1 MAVFEL
7 IVKDV
12 QTGETDFTGR
22 YTADDT
28 ETAKLVFND
37 DAVYVAPHNKLLTR
51 YDGVFRL
58 NDYVSTTPLLSLSSA
73 GLTDARAVG
82 KITFGPAPSTLF
94 RAQGSILVNDV
105 DLPTEG
111 SLELY
116 VEIDSIPTENFF
128 IPAGTSPE
136 TAAQIIAGA
145 INDEP
150 DFVGVY
156 TASPVANN
164 VIVQAFTPG
173 AAPNGDV
180 IDVQLVKLIN
190 PPDAFEWGGVTTDGG
205 DITVSPASPAI
216 ATLNVAKTALPTIDW
231 SDVTTGGGTNSV
243 VVPGTLAMATLLIPP
258 PSLGPGTVAE
268 LEIIIGGVSYGT
280 TTVYST
286 TPRSE
291 IATLIANTINAFDGD
306 FTAEDVSN
314 AVVVTS
320 KVASTAFNGILIEVP
335 VSIVTG
341 FGDIPILDKTTTG
354 GTNSTNTPAVSAIGS
369 LTVLGNNPGFM
380 PMTVNVTVGTD
391 MSANI
396 TIDPTESVS
405 DIAWAIR
412 SALTTDPTIS
422 PVWTVGGSGTQ
433 ITFTAVT
440 PGTSF
445 NSRVIRL
452 NFIATTSNITP
463 IIGGVPLPSFTVNA
477 TYTSS
482 NIAQLIAGTINSNS
496 IVWTATAVGSVV
508 NISSINQSAS
518 FNGVTFAG
526 DVTGTQ
532 DINITGSTSSGGV
545 TSVETITY
553 ATGSLTVLGN
563 NLDVTYTSVVVSVT
577 VGLNESVDITIDPT
591 DTPTD
596 ITTAIRNA
604 LIADGTFTPTWAV
617 SGSGT
622 QIIFTAVAAGAAG
635 NNKSVTLNF
644 KETTTGVSTTLDTT
658 IVNLAGGIDEGATI
672 PQQIQ
677 IKIGNG
683 TPVTVASI
691 VGLESANSIATKALT
706 ALNASIE
713 FLNFTFTR
721 TENIIDGVAIL
732 GGTLQNRTIGILE
745 DAGTTI
751 TTEGFSGGQNVFTQG
766 ALDPNTVY
774 WYTARYVYR
783 DGHKTKTAFPVV
795 IKTGNANYEVKLN
808 VDLASD
814 VDGDYCDVE
823 VFRKIGSNEF
833 QRIDRFTPKVFEG
846 NTAVYVDTGR
856 PDIEPLDEQEYVW
869 TTRHETHEM
878 VQDRYVRAN
887 VVYSDKTLPELAE
900 TNTQD
905 EVFQVTKVAGQ
916 TTIGNSLPFNTVFDV
931 YVKGKYTDGSD
942 SFFEKLTD
950 LETDYD
956 SEYLKVQQ
964 TKQLDGF
971 KEFSFWAKYTT
982 KPQEGIGF
990 STVDFANINLPT
1002 TFSGKVDN
1010 TGTPEPIRPAISPIN
1025 PRLFLGFNQITRK
1038 YVGAGPR
1045 YEYHVTLADMYEFTR
1060 DESAAVDLT
1069 ANKRLLTADEPTTDG
1084 SANHPDFITI
1094 SAFGDVGGVG
1104 QLRYYRV
1111 FEADATATT
1120 ATYRL
1125 LLTPA
1130 LLKSVYSGEVFLV
1143 TQTITRPTSVTALET
1158 EVIGSRAKVIDVQI
1172 TKHPDADVT
1181 ASYDGGC
1188 VYLILESGTALDKI
1202 DSNLI
1207 SLPSIGKGT
1216 SHWFGAF
1223 SLVDTYSSGSASL
1236 VTTPVMFFNLFG
1248 LNIEEDLPVAGQYTV
1263 HAVNSVTSPA
1273 LYYLGRKDNEVD
1285 VAPVTLQTTGFDY
1298 EQETDGIIGTFE
1310 YRILED
1316 YNIFATLLTKDDL
1329 QELKEDF
1336 PYQII
1341 WSEPFILGSS
1351 ISGLRSFKFSNFLNL
1366 SNEYGPV
1373 VDVRYHNTKLF
1384 IFTERALAVS
1394 NIGEV
1399 LTSTASGETFVDSS
1413 RFLSGAYFLLKNLPS
1428 IQPKSIV
1435 KYESMLFF
1443 SDGKDV
1449 WMITESP
1456 QNISNGAVE
1465 LTDTGA
1471 VGVVDPV
1478 NKEYRISDNGQTWA
1492 YNWESQTWVGP
1503 YTYADTVGVT
1513 ANQDMFSVNSNKIVR
1528 HNDTN
1533 AFDGANFDTV
1543 VESVAD
1549 DLEES
1554 SIDKLFRKWY
1564 LDYEVE
1570 EASFVLTEGGDPVL
1584 DEDEQEVDMET
1595 STNDFQYGKVY
1606 GEWLSPTSIS
1616 EKNEVRGIG
1625 IKKEAQN
1632 AKRLYWKFLSNA
1644 ADFVIRMVAFEWM
1657 PRNRR

>member
-1 MAVFEL
+1 MPVFEL

-58 NDYVSTTPLLSLSSA
+58 NDYVSTTPLLSLSAA
-73 GLTDARAVG
+73 GLSDARAVG
-82 KITFGPAPSTLF
+82 KITFGPAPSTLTQ
-94 RAQGSILVNDV
+94 ASGWIVINDV
-105 DLPTEG
+105 DLPAEG

-116 VEIDSIPTENFF
+116 VEVDSIPTANFF
-128 IPAGTSPE
+128 IPAGTSTD

-150 DFVGVY
+150 DFVGIY
-156 TASPVANN
+156 TATPVFNF
-164 VIVQAFTPG
+164 VIIQAVTPG
-173 AAPNGDV
+173 AAPNGNV
-180 IDVQLVKLIN
+180 IDVQLVKLVN
-190 PPDAFEWGGVTTDGG
+190 PPDAFTWGGVTTDGG
-205 DITVSPASPAI
+205 SEFT
-216 ATLNVAKTALPTIDW
+216 
-231 SDVTTGGGTNSV
+231 VTTGNYAT
-243 VVPGTLAMATLLIPP
+243 ATLFVTRQTLD
-258 PSLGPGTVAE
+258 PGSVAE
-268 LEIIIGGVSYGT
+268 LDVVIGGVSQGIVTVLST
-280 TTVYST
+280 TTRAQV
-286 TPRSE
+286 
-291 IATLIANTINAFDGD
+291 ATLIANTINAFDDD
-306 FTAEDVSN
+306 FTAEAVGTS
-314 AVVVTS
+314 VVVTA
-320 KVASTAFNGILIEVP
+320 KVVGIAFNGILIEIDTT
-335 VSIVTG
+335 IVTG
-341 FGDIPILDKTTTG
+341 SGDVEIGSRTTSG
-354 GTNSTNTPAVSAIGS
+354 GTNSITIPAVA
-369 LTVLGNNPGFM
+369 
-380 PMTVNVTVGTD
+380 
-391 MSANI
+391 
-396 TIDPTESVS
+396 
-405 DIAWAIR
+405 
-412 SALTTDPTIS
+412 
-422 PVWTVGGSGTQ
+422 
-433 ITFTAVT
+433 
-440 PGTSF
+440 
-445 NSRVIRL
+445 
-452 NFIATTSNITP
+452 
-463 IIGGVPLPSFTVNA
+463 
-477 TYTSS
+477 
-482 NIAQLIAGTINSNS
+482 
-496 IVWTATAVGSVV
+496 
-508 NISSINQSAS
+508 
-518 FNGVTFAG
+518 
-526 DVTGTQ
+526 
-532 DINITGSTSSGGV
+532 
-545 TSVETITY
+545 
-553 ATGSLTVLGN
+553 ATGSLTVLTNGA
-563 NLDVTYTSVVVSVT
+563 YTSVDVSVS
-577 VGLNESVDITIDPT
+577 VGVTESVNITIDPT

-596 ITTAIRNA
+596 ITTAIRNG
-604 LIADGTFTPTWAV
+604 LIADGAFTAVWAV
-617 SGSGT
+617 SGLGT
-622 QIIFTAVAAGAAG
+622 QIIFTAVTAGVAG
-635 NNKSVTLNF
+635 NNKTVTLNF
-644 KETTTGVSTTLDTT
+644 KETTTGVSTALDTT
-658 IVNLAGGIDEGATI
+658 IVNLFGGIDEGETI
-672 PQQIQ
+672 PEQIQ
-677 IKIGNG
+677 LKVGNG
-683 TPVTVASI
+683 TPITVAPI

-706 ALNASIE
+706 ALNTSIE

-721 TENIIDGVAIL
+721 TENIIVGVAIL
-732 GGTLQNRTIGILE
+732 GGTNQNRAIGVLE

-814 VDGDYCDVE
+814 VDGGYCDVE
-823 VFRKIGSNEF
+823 VFRKLGSNEF

-905 EVFQVTKVAGQ
+905 EVFEVTKVAGQ
-916 TTIGNSLPFNTVFDV
+916 TTIGNTLPFNTVFDV

-950 LETDYD
+950 FETDYD

-990 STVDFANINLPT
+990 STIDFANINLAT
-1002 TFSGKVDN
+1002 TFSGKVD
-1010 TGTPEPIRPAISPIN
+1010 GSLEEIRPVQRPVN
-1025 PRLFLGFNQITRK
+1025 PRVFLGFNQITRTFDGGSSK
-1038 YVGAGPR
+1038 YKYYVSKSD
-1045 YEYHVTLADMYEFTR
+1045 LYEFNR
-1060 DESAAVDLT
+1060 DETTAVNT
-1069 ANKRLLTADEPTTDG
+1069 TPNKYLSSADEPTTDG
-1084 SANHPDFITI
+1084 TALHPDFITI
-1094 SAFGDVGGVG
+1094 SPFEDLGGIG
-1104 QLRYYRV
+1104 ALRYYRV
-1111 FEADATATT
+1111 FDADETT
-1120 ATYRL
+1120 TSATYRL
-1125 LLTPA
+1125 ELTPA
-1130 LLKSVYSGEVFLV
+1130 LLKTINNSEIYLV
-1143 TQTITRPTSVTALET
+1143 VQAINVPTTNT
-1158 EVIGSRAKVIDVQI
+1158 EIDTNIIGSTCRVIGIEI
-1172 TKHPDADVT
+1172 TKDPEADVT
-1181 ASYDGGC
+1181 VSYDGGC
-1188 VYLILESGTALDKI
+1188 VYLIIESGSVLDKI
-1202 DSNLI
+1202 KGTEFSI
-1207 SLPSIGKGT
+1207 PGIGKGT
-1216 SHWFGAF
+1216 SHNLSAGALVKTYTASSE
-1223 SLVDTYSSGSASL
+1223 SLSMQARI
-1236 VTTPVMFFNLFG
+1236 FFNLFG
-1248 LNIEEDLPVAGQYTV
+1248 LNIEEDAPVAGEYTI

-1285 VAPVTLQTTGFDY
+1285 GAPVTLQTTGFDY
-1298 EQETDGIIGTFE
+1298 EQESDGLLATIE
-1310 YRILED
+1310 YRLIED
-1316 YNIFATLLTKDDL
+1316 YNIFSTLLTKDDL

-1351 ISGLRSFKFSNFLNL
+1351 ISGLRSFKFTNFLNL
-1366 SNEYGPV
+1366 SNEYGAV

-1384 IFTERALAVS
+1384 IFTERSLAVS

-1570 EASFVLTEGGDPVL
+1570 EATFVQTEGGDPVL

-1644 ADFVIRMVAFEWM
+1644 ADFVIRMVSFEWM